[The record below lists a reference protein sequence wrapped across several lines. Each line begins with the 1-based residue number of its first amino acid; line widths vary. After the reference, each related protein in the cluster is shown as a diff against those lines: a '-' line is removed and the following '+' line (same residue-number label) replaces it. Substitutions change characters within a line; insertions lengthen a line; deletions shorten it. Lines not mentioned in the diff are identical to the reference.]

1 MADPSASRGG
11 FLKYVRRA
19 FWQRWNLGLFGA
31 AAAFALLSPFPDA
44 LLPIII
50 GLEGAF
56 LLGMVSRPRFRDY
69 VDAQDAAVSRTERE
83 GTAADLYIQ
92 LQARLSV
99 GDRQRFQR
107 VVDRCEGMRRL
118 AKSVHAGAVPDDD
131 LRESA
136 LNRLLFFYLRLLVAR
151 RSLENF
157 LAQSNLVE
165 LRLQQKDLTARL
177 AEAEQGS
184 DQRMVISLQDT
195 IKDLETRIANVDK
208 GDKDAQFVD
217 LELTRIE
224 GKVNALAES
233 AITRQDPGALSAQ
246 VTAFT
251 DTLRMSQDVASHM
264 ISMQD
269 LELATAEA
277 PPILGTTRSKQ
288 AN

>member
-1 MADPSASRGG
+1 MADPSASGGG
-11 FLKYVRRA
+11 FLKYIKRA
-19 FWQRWNLGLFGA
+19 FGLRWNVGLFGVA
-31 AAAFALLSPFPDA
+31 TAFALLSPFPDA
-44 LLPIII
+44 LLPIVA

-165 LRLQQKDLTARL
+165 LQLQQKDLTARL
-177 AEAEQGS
+177 AEAEKGS

-251 DTLRMSQDVASHM
+251 DTLRLSQDVASHM

>member
-1 MADPSASRGG
+1 
-11 FLKYVRRA
+11 
-19 FWQRWNLGLFGA
+19 
-31 AAAFALLSPFPDA
+31 
-44 LLPIII
+44 
-50 GLEGAF
+50 
-56 LLGMVSRPRFRDY
+56 
-69 VDAQDAAVSRTERE
+69 
-83 GTAADLYIQ
+83 
-92 LQARLSV
+92 
-99 GDRQRFQR
+99 
-107 VVDRCEGMRRL
+107 MRRL
-118 AKSVHAGAVPDDD
+118 AKSVHADAVPDDD

-165 LRLQQKDLTARL
+165 LQLQQKDLTARL
-177 AEAEQGS
+177 AEAEKGS

-251 DTLRMSQDVASHM
+251 DTLRLSQDVASHM